1 MAKELTVT
9 ANASTLVIRIPLR
22 ILKNSAPY
30 AWDKAF
36 GWGEHSLRVVDRA
49 TFAESVSSVLKAEG
63 EGGGTLIHEMLDKA
77 IVAVSDEGFD
87 GVTGSTK

>member
-1 MAKELTVT
+1 MAREVTVT

-36 GWGEHSLRVVDRA
+36 GWGEHSLRVADRT
-49 TFAESVSSVLKAEG
+49 TFAESVATVLISED
-63 EGGGTLIHEMLDKA
+63 EDGGTLIHQMLDKA

-87 GVTGSTK
+87 GVTGSTE

>member
-36 GWGEHSLRVVDRA
+36 GWGEHSLRVADRA
-49 TFAESVSSVLKAEG
+49 TFAESVASVLRSE
-63 EGGGTLIHEMLDKA
+63 EEDGGTIIHEMLEKA
-77 IVAVSDEGFD
+77 IIAVSDEGFD
-87 GVTGSTK
+87 GITGSTK